1 MTSFI
6 DEWSAKYFFLES
18 SGVLDYLNSRG
29 EIFVLLKDIMSNT
42 IMRKIMKEK
51 ENWYQRVEFVGLV
64 NKTYGNKTILTN
76 WLNVLFL

>member
-18 SGVLDYLNSRG
+18 SGVYDYLNSRG

-51 ENWYQRVEFVGLV
+51 EN
-64 NKTYGNKTILTN
+64 
-76 WLNVLFL
+76 